1 MQQIS
6 YHLHVFFYTFLSQYC
21 SFATSILHAK
31 MRQVYINIQYISL
44 SIGKIVLGFT
54 FFD

>member
-1 MQQIS
+1 MQQIL

-21 SFATSILHAK
+21 SFATSNLRAK

-44 SIGKIVLGFT
+44 SIGKIVLGLT
-54 FFD
+54 FF